1 LGASMALVWF
11 GTPHSAGGFWRG
23 GYFTCLCSANLAAE
37 FRDGQVM
44 THLDPWPDPSGA
56 PGGSEE
62 ISTRPAGSYRRTG
75 WHSFEWSQPTGSGG
89 MNRLEFA
96 PGWLLCRV
104 ENPETR
110 EVWWGVREYNLS
122 RILRI
127 RGHRDPIRSRPSAM
141 D

>member
-1 LGASMALVWF
+1 MALVWF

-23 GYFTCLCSANLAAE
+23 GYFTCLCSANLVAE

-62 ISTRPAGSYRRTG
+62 ISTKPAGFYRRTG

-96 PGWLLCRV
+96 PGWLLC
-104 ENPETR
+104 
-110 EVWWGVREYNLS
+110 
-122 RILRI
+122 
-127 RGHRDPIRSRPSAM
+127 
-141 D
+141 